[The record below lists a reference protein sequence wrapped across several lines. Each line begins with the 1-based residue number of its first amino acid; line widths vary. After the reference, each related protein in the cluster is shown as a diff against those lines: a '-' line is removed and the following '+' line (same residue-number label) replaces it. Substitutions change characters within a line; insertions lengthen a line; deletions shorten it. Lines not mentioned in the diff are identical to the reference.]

1 MPIAGS
7 PKKIAYDVAQGFQ
20 QLTPATLRPYTP
32 EDLKVLIFNLNIVL
46 REVRGTQV
54 PLEDLE
60 GLKDKNVKIRRLN
73 QAVTTI
79 QSFAA
84 LKRIKV

>member
-20 QLTPATLRPYTP
+20 QLTPATLRAYSP

-60 GLKDKNVKIRRLN
+60 GLKDRNVRIRRLN
-73 QAVTTI
+73 QAITTI

-84 LKRIKV
+84 LKGTKL